1 MAATKP
7 ELRSALHPVPGVRL
21 GTAAAGIRYRNRD
34 DLVVIECRPGTSAA
48 AVFTRNRFVAA
59 PVQVARSHLVAAPP
73 RALLINAGNAN
84 AGTGESGF
92 NNALSC
98 CAALAEEL
106 GCSATEILPFS
117 TGVIGEPLPVERVA
131 GGIPACIDSLGEDNW
146 ETAARA
152 IMTTDT
158 LAKGSSRQ
166 LNVAGDTVT
175 VTGIAKGAGMIHPD
189 MATLLAF
196 VATDAAL
203 EQTALQ
209 AMLEAGVTR
218 SFNRITIDGDTSTN
232 DSCVLL
238 ASGTG
243 VPITPGTEAYEQ
255 VAAAVTE
262 VLIDLAQAVVRDG
275 EGATKFITVRVEGGA
290 SEADCLAVANTIA
303 LSPLVKTA
311 CFASDPNWGRI
322 LAAVG
327 RAPIA
332 DLDVSRVAIWLD
344 QVRVVQHGGLDPE
357 YREAAGAGVV
367 KQDEFTIRVDLGAG
381 SATAELWTCDLS
393 YDYVKINAE
402 YRS

>member
-1 MAATKP
+1 MTAKP
-7 ELRSALHPVPGVRL
+7 DKLPALHPVPGVRL

-34 DLVVIECRPGTSAA
+34 DLLVIECRPGTSAA
-48 AVFTRNRFVAA
+48 GVFTRNRFVAA
-59 PVQVARSHLVAAPP
+59 PVQVARSHLAAAAP

-84 AGTGESGF
+84 AGTGEAGF
-92 NNALSC
+92 NNALTC
-98 CAALAEEL
+98 CATLAEEL
-106 GCSATEILPFS
+106 GCSATEVLPFS
-117 TGVIGEPLPVERVA
+117 TGVIGEPLPIERVA
-131 GGIPACIDSLGEDNW
+131 SGIPPCLDNLSEDNW
-146 ETAARA
+146 EAAARA

-158 LAKGSSRQ
+158 VAKGSSRR
-166 LNVAGDTVT
+166 LDVAGATVT

-203 EQTALQ
+203 EQSTLQ
-209 AMLEAGVTR
+209 KILEAGAGK

-238 ASGTG
+238 ASGAG
-243 VPITPGTEAYEQ
+243 VPIVAGTEACEQ
-255 VAAAVTE
+255 LAAAVTE
-262 VLIDLAQAVVRDG
+262 VLTDLAQAVVRDG

-290 SEADCLAVANTIA
+290 SEADCLAVANTVA

-332 DLDVSRVAIWLD
+332 ELDVSRVAIWLD
-344 QVRVVQHGGLDPE
+344 QVQVVRHGGLDPE

-367 KQDEFTIRVDLGAG
+367 KQGEFTIRVDLGAG
-381 SATAELWTCDLS
+381 SASAELWTCDLS